1 MKKNEKLIIMERYDE
16 FFEYTYPIIQSIP
29 RKHGIFKNLILEQII
44 GMDKHIYK
52 VVKSNQIFKLY
63 ELDIELDALRHRLRL
78 CTHNKRRFITNEQHL
93 NLSLKLNVVGK
104 IIGSMITNKN
114 NG

>member
-1 MKKNEKLIIMERYDE
+1 
-16 FFEYTYPIIQSIP
+16 
-29 RKHGIFKNLILEQII
+29 
-44 GMDKHIYK
+44 MDKHIYK
-52 VVKSNQIFKLY
+52 VVKSNQISKLY